1 MKGKILIAEDE
12 PHILELIKFTLSD
25 SFEILE
31 AEDGEQA
38 LKVIEENK
46 DNPPDL
52 VLLDVMM
59 PRMNGYEVC
68 EKLKSNTETK
78 DIIITMLSAKGQI
91 QERMEGMRKGAD
103 HYITKPFD
111 PIALKEQLEII
122 VNKKNRRD
130 KI

>member
-38 LKVIEENK
+38 MKIIEDNK
-46 DNPPDL
+46 DNLPDL

-59 PRMNGYEVC
+59 PRMNGFEVC

-103 HYITKPFD
+103 HYITKPLD
-111 PIALKEQLEII
+111 PMALKEQLEII
-122 VNKKNRRD
+122 VNNKNRRD